1 MTIAKRLKQ
10 HLENAGVP
18 YETVPHPRTGSA
30 SASAEAAHLPG
41 DAVAKT
47 VVIHHEEG
55 YVLAVVP
62 ASHRIDLSTLQEL
75 LERRLGLASEGE
87 IDRLFDDC
95 DTGAVPPIGS
105 AYDLPMVLDRSLR
118 AQPAVW
124 FEGGDHRTLVQVT
137 GSDFGRLMTDA
148 REAVFSH
155 HV

>member
-1 MTIAKRLKQ
+1 M
-10 HLENAGVP
+10 GV
-18 YETVPHPRTGSA
+18 GSA
-30 SASAEAAHLPG
+30 RPSSTWTSAGSDQTGTDGAPLDPDIGPLVTIGRTSGHMPDSDSPLVDAAAACQLNDQSGYPRPPG
-41 DAVAKT
+41 D
-47 VVIHHEEG
+47 
-55 YVLAVVP
+55 
-62 ASHRIDLSTLQEL
+62 
-75 LERRLGLASEGE
+75 
-87 IDRLFDDC
+87 DDC